1 MGQEG
6 GLGIHSH
13 SLIFS
18 PPLNNNRCSYSI
30 ENFEIKLS
38 GDHSRGETPV
48 PMPNTEVKPSS
59 ADGTACA
66 SEWESRSLP
75 GNKD

>member
-1 MGQEG
+1 MVKEG
-6 GLGIHSH
+6 GLGINHH

-18 PPLNNNRCSYSI
+18 PTLNNSRCSYSI

-59 ADGTACA
+59 ADGTARA

-75 GNKD
+75 GA